1 MTHPFRTDKAELEKK
16 LLELYEKGY
25 TMKQAHEKVCQVIKN
40 AETVEDEPGTSQ
52 DVEDDAIPSKRKK
65 SSLSEES
72 SSSSMKDEAPSAM
85 ARLLSYFKRKYPI
98 GEERASVDSS
108 NSSNDAQKSD
118 SPEAFS
124 SDESSDGRE
133 NEKSLKE
140 IYCPS
145 SNDLT
150 NDDPISM
157 NIVDEFFTLEA
168 DKEFKLMDEA
178 EKKIKLIKSLEDIVK
193 LLRLRRLSTTCCETA
208 ESYILPIKS
217 IKWLTGIEKFI
228 EIEITDHQNSTIK
241 INYSKEEST
250 EEEEIVKYIQTD
262 SGYSMKTKE
271 FEVAAACDLVY
282 LLSTKNLKLETLNF
296 DIEPC
301 DKEHAGSFPEHDTLK
316 IVLSLLYLHLAD
328 NYSINAKKFE
338 FTISRKCDS
347 EERSVNLLYEFLGHF
362 LFGYLETIK
371 LRVWE
376 STEMTSSLSSDQK
389 LDKPFK
395 LEEDGWSQC
404 DLTVYQQWMH
414 AVELDI
420 QDDLFQKDW
429 EKFWHFKTIRL
440 MSLGVDDVV
449 KLVETYKQ
457 HTPHIGSIITVQDAH
472 PLDLKAIRTK
482 LSEIFGKFDDPPN
495 QNTFRFLSNKVILEF
510 KDFEIKVVDVEKRKS
525 TDTLPEEI
533 QRTQ

>member
-16 LLELYEKGY
+16 LLELYKKGY
-25 TMKQAHEKVCQVIKN
+25 TMKQAHEKVCQ
-40 AETVEDEPGTSQ
+40 GTSQ
-52 DVEDDAIPSKRKK
+52 DVEVDAIPSKRKK

-140 IYCPS
+140 IYCSS

-168 DKEFKLMDEA
+168 DKEFKLINKADKESKSKDEA
-178 EKKIKLIKSLEDIVK
+178 EKKIKLIERLEDIVK
-193 LLRLRRLSTTCCETA
+193 LLRLRRLSTSCCETA
-208 ESYILPIKS
+208 ESYTLPIKS

-262 SGYSMKTKE
+262 SGYSVKTKK
-271 FEVAAACDLVY
+271 FKVAAACDLVY
-282 LLSTKNLKLETLNF
+282 LLSTKNVKLETLNF

-301 DKEHAGSFPEHDTLK
+301 NKEHAGSFPEHDTLK
-316 IVLSLLYLHLAD
+316 IVLSLWYLHLAD

-376 STEMTSSLSSDQK
+376 SSEMISSLNRDQK

-414 AVELDI
+414 AVELYI

-449 KLVETYKQ
+449 KLVETYNQ

-482 LSEIFGKFDDPPN
+482 LSEIFGKFEDPPN
-495 QNTFRFLSNKVILEF
+495 ESRFRLSSKELEAILEF
-510 KDFEIKVVDVEKRKS
+510 KDFEIKVVDVEKQKS
-525 TDTLPEEI
+525 TDQLPEDLE
-533 QRTQ
+533 